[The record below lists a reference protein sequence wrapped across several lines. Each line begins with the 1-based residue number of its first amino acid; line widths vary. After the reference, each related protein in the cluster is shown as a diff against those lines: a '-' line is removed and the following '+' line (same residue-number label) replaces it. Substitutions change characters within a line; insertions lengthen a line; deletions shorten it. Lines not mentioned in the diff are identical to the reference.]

1 MDGMKKLGN
10 EKKLGKT
17 KLVKS
22 NTEGHMADQPFQI
35 TVAVLDMVRNL
46 SAEGFKAREIAPRLG
61 ISETAVYTYIK
72 RNIEFA
78 RAVADGKKAFKD
90 AEKAV
95 KEKARKERA
104 AAAKKAAEEK
114 EEKAKQKAIAD
125 KCAEE
130 KKAATA
136 ESTAAIRKAKIQA
149 AAMPPAN
156 TAPPPAKTEKQE
168 ELTED
173 AKLLFITPGMPNAKL
188 MNRYASRMVQLLDK
202 MLDTSIQTGRS
213 NRLIE
218 LLVEVVYG
226 WQKTQNVTLT
236 AKVERPVESMEDN
249 KLIDVINIGADD
261 E

>member
-1 MDGMKKLGN
+1 
-10 EKKLGKT
+10 
-17 KLVKS
+17 
-22 NTEGHMADQPFQI
+22 MADQPFQI
-35 TVAVLDMVRNL
+35 TAAVLDTVRNL
-46 SAEGFKAREIAPRLG
+46 SAEGFKAREIAPHLG

-78 RAVADGKKAFKD
+78 RAIAEGKKAFK
-90 AEKAV
+90 AEKKTR
-95 KEKARKERA
+95 KEKT
-104 AAAKKAAEEK
+104 AAAKKAT
-114 EEKAKQKAIAD
+114 AKS
-125 KCAEE
+125 AEE

-136 ESTAAIRKAKIQA
+136 ENAAAIRKAKIQA
-149 AAMPPAN
+149 AAAMPPAN
-156 TAPPPAKTEKQE
+156 PAPPPAKTEKPE

>member
-1 MDGMKKLGN
+1 MKKLGKAR
-10 EKKLGKT
+10 KKLGN
-17 KLVKS
+17 S
-22 NTEGHMADQPFQI
+22 NTEENMADQPFQI
-35 TVAVLDMVRNL
+35 TAAVLDTVRNL

-78 RAVADGKKAFKD
+78 RAVADGKKAFK
-90 AEKAV
+90 AL
-95 KEKARKERA
+95 KEKAKNEKVEA
-104 AAAKKAAEEK
+104 TKKAAK
-114 EEKAKQKAIAD
+114 RTA
-125 KCAEE
+125 E

-136 ESTAAIRKAKIQA
+136 ENAAAIRKAKIQA
-149 AAMPPAN
+149 AAMAPAN
-156 TAPPPAKTEKQE
+156 TAPPPAKTEKPE

-173 AKLLFITPGMPNAKL
+173 AKLLFITPGMPNARL

-202 MLDTSIQTGRS
+202 MLDTSIETGRS

>member
-1 MDGMKKLGN
+1 
-10 EKKLGKT
+10 
-17 KLVKS
+17 
-22 NTEGHMADQPFQI
+22 MADQPFQI
-35 TVAVLDMVRNL
+35 TAAVLDTVRNL

-61 ISETAVYTYIK
+61 ISETTIYAYIK

-78 RAVADGKKAFKD
+78 RAIADGKKAFKD
-90 AEKAV
+90 AEKV
-95 KEKARKERA
+95 RKE
-104 AAAKKAAEEK
+104 KKAAERA
-114 EEKAKQKAIAD
+114 EEKKAARRAEEKKAAKRTA
-125 KCAEE
+125 E

-136 ESTAAIRKAKIQA
+136 ENAAAIRKAKIQAA

-156 TAPPPAKTEKQE
+156 TAPPPAKNEKPE

-236 AKVERPVESMEDN
+236 AKVERPVESLEDN

>member
-1 MDGMKKLGN
+1 
-10 EKKLGKT
+10 
-17 KLVKS
+17 
-22 NTEGHMADQPFQI
+22 MADQPFQI
-35 TVAVLDMVRNL
+35 TAAVLDTVRNL

-61 ISETAVYTYIK
+61 ISETTIYAYIK

-78 RAVADGKKAFKD
+78 RAIAEGKKAFKD

-156 TAPPPAKTEKQE
+156 TAPPPAKTEKPE

-173 AKLLFITPGMPNAKL
+173 AKLLFITPGMPNARL

-226 WQKTQNVTLT
+226 WQKTQNIALT

>member
-1 MDGMKKLGN
+1 
-10 EKKLGKT
+10 
-17 KLVKS
+17 
-22 NTEGHMADQPFQI
+22 MADNAIMI
-35 TVAVLDMVRNL
+35 TPDVLMRVREL
-46 SAEGFKAREIAPRLG
+46 TAAGFKCKDLA
-61 ISETAVYTYIK
+61 SELSVTERKIYSLIE

-78 RAVADGKKAFKD
+78 RAVADGKKAFMD
-90 AEKAV
+90 A
-95 KEKARKERA
+95 EKARKEKEKA
-104 AAAKKAAEEK
+104 SAAKKAAEEK
-114 EEKAKQKAIAD
+114 EEKNRQRAAQRAAKRAEEKKAA
-125 KCAEE
+125 KRSEE

-136 ESTAAIRKAKIQA
+136 ENAAAIRKAKIQA
-149 AAMPPAN
+149 ASAMPPAN
-156 TAPPPAKTEKQE
+156 TAPPPANNEKPE

>member
-1 MDGMKKLGN
+1 MAGN
-10 EKKLGKT
+10 
-17 KLVKS
+17 
-22 NTEGHMADQPFQI
+22 AI
-35 TVAVLDMVRNL
+35 TITPDVLMRVREL
-46 SAEGFKAREIAPRLG
+46 TAAGFKCKDLA
-61 ISETAVYTYIK
+61 SELSVTERKIYSLIE

-78 RAVADGKKAFKD
+78 RAVAEGKQAFND
-90 AEKAV
+90 AEKIR
-95 KEKARKERA
+95 KAKGSGRGSGFRA
-104 AAAKKAAEEK
+104 AAKHTAADKAPHEVELAPAVEAQRVQKAVAAE
-114 EEKAKQKAIAD
+114 
-125 KCAEE
+125 
-130 KKAATA
+130 
-136 ESTAAIRKAKIQA
+136 SRKAKIQA
-149 AAMPPAN
+149 AAMAPAN
-156 TAPPPAKTEKQE
+156 TAPPPAKTEKPE

-173 AKLLFITPGMPNAKL
+173 AKLLFITPGMPNARL

>member
-1 MDGMKKLGN
+1 MAGN
-10 EKKLGKT
+10 AI
-17 KLVKS
+17 
-22 NTEGHMADQPFQI
+22 MI
-35 TVAVLDMVRNL
+35 TPDVLMRVREL
-46 SAEGFKAREIAPRLG
+46 TAAGFKYKDLA
-61 ISETAVYTYIK
+61 SELSVTERKIYSLIE

-78 RAVADGKKAFKD
+78 RAVAEGKKAFSD
-90 AEKAV
+90 AEKLRKAKGAGRRPEFRATAAKHTAEVELAPAV
-95 KEKARKERA
+95 EAQRVQKA
-104 AAAKKAAEEK
+104 AAA
-114 EEKAKQKAIAD
+114 
-125 KCAEE
+125 
-130 KKAATA
+130 
-136 ESTAAIRKAKIQA
+136 ESRKAKIQA

-156 TAPPPAKTEKQE
+156 TAPPPAKTEKPE

-226 WQKTQNVTLT
+226 WQKTQNVTLK

>member
-1 MDGMKKLGN
+1 
-10 EKKLGKT
+10 
-17 KLVKS
+17 
-22 NTEGHMADQPFQI
+22 MADQPFQI
-35 TVAVLDMVRNL
+35 TAAVLDTVRNL
-46 SAEGFKAREIAPRLG
+46 SAEGFKAREIAPHLG
-61 ISETAVYTYIK
+61 ISETTIYAYIK
-72 RNIEFA
+72 RNTDFA

-90 AEKAV
+90 AEKT
-95 KEKARKERA
+95 RKKKT
-104 AAAKKAAEEK
+104 AAAKKAT
-114 EEKAKQKAIAD
+114 AKSTA
-125 KCAEE
+125 E

-136 ESTAAIRKAKIQA
+136 ENAAAIRKAKIQAA

-173 AKLLFITPGMPNAKL
+173 AKLLFITPGMPNARL

>member
-1 MDGMKKLGN
+1 
-10 EKKLGKT
+10 
-17 KLVKS
+17 
-22 NTEGHMADQPFQI
+22 MADQPFQI
-35 TVAVLDMVRNL
+35 TAAVLDTVRNL
-46 SAEGFKAREIAPRLG
+46 SAEGFKAREIAPHLG
-61 ISETAVYTYIK
+61 ISETTIYAYIK
-72 RNIEFA
+72 RNTDFA

-90 AEKAV
+90 AEKT
-95 KEKARKERA
+95 RKKKT
-104 AAAKKAAEEK
+104 AAAKKAT
-114 EEKAKQKAIAD
+114 AKSTA
-125 KCAEE
+125 E

-136 ESTAAIRKAKIQA
+136 ENAAAIRKAKIQAA

-156 TAPPPAKTEKQE
+156 TAPPPAKNEKPE

-226 WQKTQNVTLT
+226 WQKTQNIALT

>member
-1 MDGMKKLGN
+1 
-10 EKKLGKT
+10 
-17 KLVKS
+17 
-22 NTEGHMADQPFQI
+22 MADQPFQI
-35 TVAVLDMVRNL
+35 TAAVLDTVRNL

-61 ISETAVYTYIK
+61 ISETTIYAYIK

-78 RAVADGKKAFKD
+78 RAIADGKKAFKD
-90 AEKAV
+90 AEKV
-95 KEKARKERA
+95 RKE
-104 AAAKKAAEEK
+104 KKAAERA
-114 EEKAKQKAIAD
+114 EEKKAARRAEEKKAAKRTA
-125 KCAEE
+125 E

-136 ESTAAIRKAKIQA
+136 ENAAAIRKAKVQA

-156 TAPPPAKTEKQE
+156 TAPPPAKNEKPE

>member
-1 MDGMKKLGN
+1 MAGN
-10 EKKLGKT
+10 
-17 KLVKS
+17 
-22 NTEGHMADQPFQI
+22 AI
-35 TVAVLDMVRNL
+35 TITPDVLMRVREL
-46 SAEGFKAREIAPRLG
+46 TAAGFKCKDLA
-61 ISETAVYTYIK
+61 SELSVTERKIYSLIE

-78 RAVADGKKAFKD
+78 RAVAEGKQAFND
-90 AEKAV
+90 AEKIR
-95 KEKARKERA
+95 KAKGSGRGPGFRA
-104 AAAKKAAEEK
+104 AAKHTAADKAPREVELAPAVEAQRVQKAVAAE
-114 EEKAKQKAIAD
+114 
-125 KCAEE
+125 
-130 KKAATA
+130 
-136 ESTAAIRKAKIQA
+136 SRKAKIQAA

-156 TAPPPAKTEKQE
+156 TAPPPAKTEKPE

>member
-1 MDGMKKLGN
+1 
-10 EKKLGKT
+10 
-17 KLVKS
+17 
-22 NTEGHMADQPFQI
+22 MADQPFQI
-35 TVAVLDMVRNL
+35 TAAVLDTVRNL
-46 SAEGFKAREIAPRLG
+46 SAEGFKAREIAPHLG

-78 RAVADGKKAFKD
+78 RAIAEGKKAFK
-90 AEKAV
+90 AEKKTR
-95 KEKARKERA
+95 KEKT
-104 AAAKKAAEEK
+104 AAAKKATAKSAEER
-114 EEKAKQKAIAD
+114 
-125 KCAEE
+125 
-130 KKAATA
+130 KAATA
-136 ESTAAIRKAKIQA
+136 ENAAAIRKAKIQAA

-156 TAPPPAKTEKQE
+156 TAPPPAKTEKPE

-226 WQKTQNVTLT
+226 WQKTQNIALT

>member
-1 MDGMKKLGN
+1 MAGN
-10 EKKLGKT
+10 
-17 KLVKS
+17 
-22 NTEGHMADQPFQI
+22 AI
-35 TVAVLDMVRNL
+35 TITPDVLMRVREL
-46 SAEGFKAREIAPRLG
+46 TAAGFKCKDLA
-61 ISETAVYTYIK
+61 SELSVTERKIYSLIE

-78 RAVADGKKAFKD
+78 RAVAEGKQAFND
-90 AEKAV
+90 AEKIR
-95 KEKARKERA
+95 KAKGSGRGPGFRA
-104 AAAKKAAEEK
+104 AAKHTTADKAPHEVELAPAVEAQRVQKAA
-114 EEKAKQKAIAD
+114 A
-125 KCAEE
+125 
-130 KKAATA
+130 A
-136 ESTAAIRKAKIQA
+136 ESRKAKIQAA

-156 TAPPPAKTEKQE
+156 TAPPPVKAEKQE

-226 WQKTQNVTLT
+226 WQKTQNIALT

>member
-1 MDGMKKLGN
+1 
-10 EKKLGKT
+10 
-17 KLVKS
+17 
-22 NTEGHMADQPFQI
+22 MADQPFQI
-35 TVAVLDMVRNL
+35 TAAVLDTVRNL

-61 ISETAVYTYIK
+61 ISETTIYAYIK

-90 AEKAV
+90 AEKV
-95 KEKARKERA
+95 RKE
-104 AAAKKAAEEK
+104 KKAAERA
-114 EEKAKQKAIAD
+114 EEKKAARRAEEKKAAKRTA
-125 KCAEE
+125 E

-136 ESTAAIRKAKIQA
+136 ENAAAIRKAKIQA

-156 TAPPPAKTEKQE
+156 TAPPPAKDEKPE

-173 AKLLFITPGMPNAKL
+173 AKLLFITPGMPNARL

>member
-1 MDGMKKLGN
+1 
-10 EKKLGKT
+10 
-17 KLVKS
+17 
-22 NTEGHMADQPFQI
+22 MADQAFQI
-35 TVAVLDMVRNL
+35 TAAVLDMVRNL

-130 KKAATA
+130 KKAAAA

-149 AAMPPAN
+149 AAVPPAN
-156 TAPPPAKTEKQE
+156 TAPPPAKSEKPE

-173 AKLLFITPGMPNAKL
+173 AKLLFITPVMPNARL

>member
-1 MDGMKKLGN
+1 MAGN
-10 EKKLGKT
+10 
-17 KLVKS
+17 
-22 NTEGHMADQPFQI
+22 AI
-35 TVAVLDMVRNL
+35 TITPDVLMRVREL
-46 SAEGFKAREIAPRLG
+46 TAAGFKCKDLA
-61 ISETAVYTYIK
+61 SELSVTERKIYSLIE

-78 RAVADGKKAFKD
+78 RAVAEGKQAFND
-90 AEKAV
+90 AEKIR
-95 KEKARKERA
+95 KAKGSGRGPGFRA
-104 AAAKKAAEEK
+104 AAKHTAADKAPHEVELAPAVEAQRVQKAA
-114 EEKAKQKAIAD
+114 A
-125 KCAEE
+125 
-130 KKAATA
+130 A
-136 ESTAAIRKAKIQA
+136 ESRKAKIQA
-149 AAMPPAN
+149 AAAMPPAN
-156 TAPPPAKTEKQE
+156 TTPPPAKTEKPE

-226 WQKTQNVTLT
+226 WQKTQNIALT

>member
-1 MDGMKKLGN
+1 
-10 EKKLGKT
+10 
-17 KLVKS
+17 
-22 NTEGHMADQPFQI
+22 MADQPFQI
-35 TVAVLDMVRNL
+35 TAAVLDTVRNL

-90 AEKAV
+90 AEKV
-95 KEKARKERA
+95 RKEKAQNEKVA
-104 AAAKKAAEEK
+104 AAEKAAEKAAKEK
-114 EEKAKQKAIAD
+114 EEKIRQRAEQRTKRNAVAAKRTA
-125 KCAEE
+125 E

-136 ESTAAIRKAKIQA
+136 ENAAAIRKAKIQA

-156 TAPPPAKTEKQE
+156 TAPPPAKNEKPE

-173 AKLLFITPGMPNAKL
+173 AKLLFITPGMPNARL

>member
-1 MDGMKKLGN
+1 
-10 EKKLGKT
+10 
-17 KLVKS
+17 
-22 NTEGHMADQPFQI
+22 MADQPFQI
-35 TVAVLDMVRNL
+35 TAAVLDTVRNL

-61 ISETAVYTYIK
+61 ISETAIYAYIK
-72 RNIEFA
+72 RNIDFA
-78 RAVADGKKAFKD
+78 RAIADGKKAFKD
-90 AEKAV
+90 AEKV
-95 KEKARKERA
+95 RKE
-104 AAAKKAAEEK
+104 KKAAERA
-114 EEKAKQKAIAD
+114 EEKKAARRAEEKKAAKRTA
-125 KCAEE
+125 E

-136 ESTAAIRKAKIQA
+136 ENAAAIRKAKIQAA

-156 TAPPPAKTEKQE
+156 TAPPPAKNEKPE

-188 MNRYASRMVQLLDK
+188 MNRYASRMVKLLDK
-202 MLDTSIQTGRS
+202 MLDTSIETGRS

-226 WQKTQNVTLT
+226 WQKTQNIALT

>member
-1 MDGMKKLGN
+1 
-10 EKKLGKT
+10 
-17 KLVKS
+17 
-22 NTEGHMADQPFQI
+22 MADQPFQI
-35 TVAVLDMVRNL
+35 TTAVLDTVRNL

-61 ISETAVYTYIK
+61 ISETTIYAYIK

-78 RAVADGKKAFKD
+78 RAIADGKKAFKD
-90 AEKAV
+90 AEKN
-95 KEKARKERA
+95 RKKKT
-104 AAAKKAAEEK
+104 AAAKKAT
-114 EEKAKQKAIAD
+114 AKS
-125 KCAEE
+125 AEE

-136 ESTAAIRKAKIQA
+136 ENAAAIRKAKIQA
-149 AAMPPAN
+149 AAAMPPAN
-156 TAPPPAKTEKQE
+156 TVPPPAKNEKPE

-202 MLDTSIQTGRS
+202 MLDTSIETGRS

-218 LLVEVVYG
+218 LLAEVVYG

>member
-1 MDGMKKLGN
+1 
-10 EKKLGKT
+10 
-17 KLVKS
+17 
-22 NTEGHMADQPFQI
+22 MADNAIMI
-35 TVAVLDMVRNL
+35 TPDVLMRVREL
-46 SAEGFKAREIAPRLG
+46 TAAGFKCKDLA
-61 ISETAVYTYIK
+61 SELSVTERKIYSLIE

-78 RAVADGKKAFKD
+78 RAVAEGKKAFMD
-90 AEKAV
+90 A
-95 KEKARKERA
+95 EKARKEKA
-104 AAAKKAAEEK
+104 QNEKADEKASAAKKAAEEK
-114 EEKAKQKAIAD
+114 EEKNRQRAEQRVKQKAISD
-125 KCAEE
+125 KRAEE

-136 ESTAAIRKAKIQA
+136 ENAAAIRKAKIQA

-156 TAPPPAKTEKQE
+156 AAPPPAKNEKPE

-226 WQKTQNVTLT
+226 WQKTQNIALT

>member
-1 MDGMKKLGN
+1 
-10 EKKLGKT
+10 
-17 KLVKS
+17 
-22 NTEGHMADQPFQI
+22 MADQAFQI
-35 TVAVLDMVRNL
+35 TAAVLDTVRNL

-156 TAPPPAKTEKQE
+156 AAPPPAKTEKPE

-173 AKLLFITPGMPNAKL
+173 AKLLFITPGMPNARL

-249 KLIDVINIGADD
+249 NLIDVINIGADD

>member
-1 MDGMKKLGN
+1 
-10 EKKLGKT
+10 
-17 KLVKS
+17 
-22 NTEGHMADQPFQI
+22 MADQPFQI
-35 TVAVLDMVRNL
+35 TAAVLDTVRNL
-46 SAEGFKAREIAPRLG
+46 SAEGFKAREIAPHLG

-78 RAVADGKKAFKD
+78 RAIAEGKKAFK
-90 AEKAV
+90 AEKKTR
-95 KEKARKERA
+95 KEKT
-104 AAAKKAAEEK
+104 AAAKKATAKSAEER
-114 EEKAKQKAIAD
+114 
-125 KCAEE
+125 
-130 KKAATA
+130 KAATA
-136 ESTAAIRKAKIQA
+136 ENAAAIRKAKIQAA

-156 TAPPPAKTEKQE
+156 TAPPPAKTEKPE

-173 AKLLFITPGMPNAKL
+173 AKLLFITPGMPNARL

>member
-1 MDGMKKLGN
+1 MAGN
-10 EKKLGKT
+10 
-17 KLVKS
+17 
-22 NTEGHMADQPFQI
+22 AI
-35 TVAVLDMVRNL
+35 TITPDVLMRVREL
-46 SAEGFKAREIAPRLG
+46 TAAGFKCKDLA
-61 ISETAVYTYIK
+61 SELSVTERKIYSLIE

-78 RAVADGKKAFKD
+78 RAVAEGKKAFSD
-90 AEKAV
+90 AEKLRKAKGTGRGPEFRAPQAKHTATDKAPHEVELAPAV
-95 KEKARKERA
+95 EAQRVQKA
-104 AAAKKAAEEK
+104 AAA
-114 EEKAKQKAIAD
+114 
-125 KCAEE
+125 
-130 KKAATA
+130 
-136 ESTAAIRKAKIQA
+136 ESRKAKIQA

-156 TAPPPAKTEKQE
+156 TAPPPAKTEKPE

-173 AKLLFITPGMPNAKL
+173 AKLLFITPGMPNARL

>member
-1 MDGMKKLGN
+1 
-10 EKKLGKT
+10 
-17 KLVKS
+17 
-22 NTEGHMADQPFQI
+22 MADQPFQI
-35 TVAVLDMVRNL
+35 TAAVLDTVRNL

-95 KEKARKERA
+95 KGKARKERA

-156 TAPPPAKTEKQE
+156 TAPPPAKNEKPE

>member
-1 MDGMKKLGN
+1 
-10 EKKLGKT
+10 
-17 KLVKS
+17 
-22 NTEGHMADQPFQI
+22 MADQPFQI
-35 TVAVLDMVRNL
+35 TAAVLDTVRNL

-61 ISETAVYTYIK
+61 ISETTIYAYIK

-78 RAVADGKKAFKD
+78 RAIADGKKAFKD
-90 AEKAV
+90 AEKV
-95 KEKARKERA
+95 RKE
-104 AAAKKAAEEK
+104 KKAAERA
-114 EEKAKQKAIAD
+114 EEKKAARRAEEKKAAKRTA
-125 KCAEE
+125 E

-136 ESTAAIRKAKIQA
+136 ENAAAIRKAKIQAA

-156 TAPPPAKTEKQE
+156 TAPPPAKNEKPE

>member
-1 MDGMKKLGN
+1 
-10 EKKLGKT
+10 
-17 KLVKS
+17 
-22 NTEGHMADQPFQI
+22 MADQPFQI
-35 TVAVLDMVRNL
+35 TAAVLDTVRNL

-61 ISETAVYTYIK
+61 ISETTIYAYIK
-72 RNIEFA
+72 RNIDFA
-78 RAVADGKKAFKD
+78 RAIADGKKAFKD
-90 AEKAV
+90 AEKV
-95 KEKARKERA
+95 RKE
-104 AAAKKAAEEK
+104 KKAAERA
-114 EEKAKQKAIAD
+114 EEKKAARRAEEKKAAKRS
-125 KCAEE
+125 EE

-136 ESTAAIRKAKIQA
+136 ENAAAIRKAKIQAA

-156 TAPPPAKTEKQE
+156 TAPPPAKNEKPE

-226 WQKTQNVTLT
+226 WQKTQNIALT

>member
-1 MDGMKKLGN
+1 
-10 EKKLGKT
+10 
-17 KLVKS
+17 
-22 NTEGHMADQPFQI
+22 MADNAIMI
-35 TVAVLDMVRNL
+35 TPDVLMRVREL
-46 SAEGFKAREIAPRLG
+46 TAAGFKCKDLG
-61 ISETAVYTYIK
+61 QELGVTERKIYSLIE

-78 RAVADGKKAFKD
+78 RAVADGKKAFND
-90 AEKAV
+90 AEKV
-95 KEKARKERA
+95 RKEKAQSEKA
-104 AAAKKAAEEK
+104 AAAKKAAEKAAKEK
-114 EEKAKQKAIAD
+114 EEKTRQRAEQRAKRNAVAAKRTA
-125 KCAEE
+125 E

-136 ESTAAIRKAKIQA
+136 ENAAAIRKAKIQA
-149 AAMPPAN
+149 AAAMPPAN
-156 TAPPPAKTEKQE
+156 TALPPVKNEKPE

>member
-1 MDGMKKLGN
+1 
-10 EKKLGKT
+10 
-17 KLVKS
+17 
-22 NTEGHMADQPFQI
+22 MADQPFQI
-35 TVAVLDMVRNL
+35 TAAVLDTVRNL
-46 SAEGFKAREIAPRLG
+46 SAEGFKAREIAPHLG
-61 ISETAVYTYIK
+61 ISETTIYAYIK
-72 RNIEFA
+72 RNTDFA

-90 AEKAV
+90 AEKT
-95 KEKARKERA
+95 RKKKT
-104 AAAKKAAEEK
+104 AAAKKAT
-114 EEKAKQKAIAD
+114 AKSAA
-125 KCAEE
+125 E

-136 ESTAAIRKAKIQA
+136 ENAAAIRKAKIQA

-156 TAPPPAKTEKQE
+156 TAPPPAKNEKSE

-173 AKLLFITPGMPNAKL
+173 AKLLFITPGMPNARL

-226 WQKTQNVTLT
+226 WQKTQNIALT

>member
-1 MDGMKKLGN
+1 
-10 EKKLGKT
+10 
-17 KLVKS
+17 
-22 NTEGHMADQPFQI
+22 MADQAFQI
-35 TVAVLDMVRNL
+35 TAAVLDTVRNL

-78 RAVADGKKAFKD
+78 RAVADGKKAFKA
-90 AEKAV
+90 AEKIR
-95 KEKARKERA
+95 KEKAQNEKA
-104 AAAKKAAEEK
+104 AAAKKAAEKAAEEK
-114 EEKAKQKAIAD
+114 EEKNRQRAAQRAEQRAKQKAISD
-125 KCAEE
+125 KRSEE

-136 ESTAAIRKAKIQA
+136 ENAAAIRKAKIQAA

-156 TAPPPAKTEKQE
+156 TAPPPAKNEKPE

-226 WQKTQNVTLT
+226 WQKTQNIALT

>member
-1 MDGMKKLGN
+1 
-10 EKKLGKT
+10 
-17 KLVKS
+17 
-22 NTEGHMADQPFQI
+22 MADQPFQI
-35 TVAVLDMVRNL
+35 TAAVLDTVRNL

-61 ISETAVYTYIK
+61 ISETTI
-72 RNIEFA
+72 NTDFA

-90 AEKAV
+90 AEKN
-95 KEKARKERA
+95 RKKKT
-104 AAAKKAAEEK
+104 AAAKKAT
-114 EEKAKQKAIAD
+114 AKS
-125 KCAEE
+125 AEE

-136 ESTAAIRKAKIQA
+136 ENAAAIRKAKIQAA

-156 TAPPPAKTEKQE
+156 TAPPPAKNEKPE

-173 AKLLFITPGMPNAKL
+173 AKLLFITPGMPNARL

>member
-1 MDGMKKLGN
+1 
-10 EKKLGKT
+10 
-17 KLVKS
+17 
-22 NTEGHMADQPFQI
+22 MADNAIMI
-35 TVAVLDMVRNL
+35 TPDVLMRVREL
-46 SAEGFKAREIAPRLG
+46 TAAGFKCKDLA
-61 ISETAVYTYIK
+61 SELSVTERKIYSLIE

-78 RAVADGKKAFKD
+78 RAVADGKKAFMD
-90 AEKAV
+90 A
-95 KEKARKERA
+95 EKARKEKAQNEKADEKA

-114 EEKAKQKAIAD
+114 EEKNRQRTAQRAEQRAKQKAISD
-125 KCAEE
+125 KRTEE

-136 ESTAAIRKAKIQA
+136 ENAAAIRKAKIQA

-156 TAPPPAKTEKQE
+156 TAPPPAKNEKPE

-173 AKLLFITPGMPNAKL
+173 AKLLFITPGMPNARL

-202 MLDTSIQTGRS
+202 MLDTGIQTGRS

-226 WQKTQNVTLT
+226 WQKTQNIALT

>member
-1 MDGMKKLGN
+1 
-10 EKKLGKT
+10 
-17 KLVKS
+17 
-22 NTEGHMADQPFQI
+22 MADQPFQI
-35 TVAVLDMVRNL
+35 TAAVLDTVRNL
-46 SAEGFKAREIAPRLG
+46 SAEGFKAREIAPHLG
-61 ISETAVYTYIK
+61 ISETTIYAYIK
-72 RNIEFA
+72 RNTDFA

-90 AEKAV
+90 AEKN
-95 KEKARKERA
+95 RKKKT
-104 AAAKKAAEEK
+104 AAAKKAT
-114 EEKAKQKAIAD
+114 AKS
-125 KCAEE
+125 AEE

-136 ESTAAIRKAKIQA
+136 ENAAAIRKAKIQA

-156 TAPPPAKTEKQE
+156 TAPPPAKTEKPE

-173 AKLLFITPGMPNAKL
+173 AKLLFITPGMPNARL

>member
-1 MDGMKKLGN
+1 
-10 EKKLGKT
+10 
-17 KLVKS
+17 
-22 NTEGHMADQPFQI
+22 MADNAIMI
-35 TVAVLDMVRNL
+35 TPDVLMRVREL
-46 SAEGFKAREIAPRLG
+46 TAAGFKCKDLA
-61 ISETAVYTYIK
+61 SELSVTERKIYSLIE

-78 RAVADGKKAFKD
+78 RAVADGKKAFMD
-90 AEKAV
+90 A
-95 KEKARKERA
+95 EKARKEKA
-104 AAAKKAAEEK
+104 QNEKADEKASAAKKAAEEK
-114 EEKAKQKAIAD
+114 EEKNRQRAEQRAKQKEISD
-125 KCAEE
+125 KRTAE

-136 ESTAAIRKAKIQA
+136 ENAAAIRKAKIQA
-149 AAMPPAN
+149 AAMPLAN
-156 TAPPPAKTEKQE
+156 TAPPPVKNEKTE

-173 AKLLFITPGMPNAKL
+173 AKLLFITPGMPNARL

-226 WQKTQNVTLT
+226 WQKTQNIALT

>member
-1 MDGMKKLGN
+1 MAGN
-10 EKKLGKT
+10 
-17 KLVKS
+17 
-22 NTEGHMADQPFQI
+22 AI
-35 TVAVLDMVRNL
+35 TITPDVLMRVREL
-46 SAEGFKAREIAPRLG
+46 TAAGFKCKDLA
-61 ISETAVYTYIK
+61 SELSVTERKIYSLIE

-78 RAVADGKKAFKD
+78 RAVAEGKQAFND
-90 AEKAV
+90 AEKIR
-95 KEKARKERA
+95 KAKGSGRGPGFRA
-104 AAAKKAAEEK
+104 AAKHTAAEKDPCEVK
-114 EEKAKQKAIAD
+114 LAPSVEAQRVQKAVA
-125 KCAEE
+125 
-130 KKAATA
+130 A
-136 ESTAAIRKAKIQA
+136 ESRKAKIQAA

-156 TAPPPAKTEKQE
+156 TAPPPAKTEKPE

>member
-1 MDGMKKLGN
+1 
-10 EKKLGKT
+10 
-17 KLVKS
+17 
-22 NTEGHMADQPFQI
+22 MADQPFQI
-35 TVAVLDMVRNL
+35 TAAVLDTVRNL

-78 RAVADGKKAFKD
+78 RAIADGKKAFK
-90 AEKAV
+90 AL
-95 KEKARKERA
+95 KEKAKNEKA
-104 AAAKKAAEEK
+104 ETTKKAAK
-114 EEKAKQKAIAD
+114 RTA
-125 KCAEE
+125 E

-136 ESTAAIRKAKIQA
+136 ENAAAIRKAKIQAA

-156 TAPPPAKTEKQE
+156 TAPPPVKNEKPE